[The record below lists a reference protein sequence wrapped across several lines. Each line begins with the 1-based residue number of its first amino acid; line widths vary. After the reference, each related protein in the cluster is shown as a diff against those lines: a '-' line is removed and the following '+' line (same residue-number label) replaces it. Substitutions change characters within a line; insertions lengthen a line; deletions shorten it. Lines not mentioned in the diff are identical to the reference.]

1 MLRGPFLAVALVVLV
16 ALLALGRRPA
26 AGPLAP
32 TARSAPL
39 AAAGFSPYV
48 PPRAYAWGDCR
59 IRVGPGYDSAR
70 AGRADWRV
78 LGAGQVD
85 CGRRHD
91 RIGVAV
97 RELRAGDGPPVVIA
111 AAADQ
116 AARGASTVSARTAP
130 VCRAAPVARWQTQ
143 VLVTVDGRATGWLGG
158 GWSGPRTDGCGPR

>member
-16 ALLALGRRPA
+16 ALLALGRGPA
-26 AGPLAP
+26 AGELAP
-32 TARSAPL
+32 SARSAPP
-39 AAAGFSPYV
+39 ATAGFSPYV

-85 CGRRHD
+85 CARRHD
-91 RIGVAV
+91 RIGIAV
-97 RELRAGDGPPVVIA
+97 RELRAGGGQPVVVA
-111 AAADQ
+111 AAAAQ
-116 AARGASTVSARTAP
+116 ERRAASTVAARTAP
-130 VCRAAPVARWQTQ
+130 VCRITPVARWETQ
-143 VLVTVDGRATGWLGG
+143 VLVTVDGRASGWLGG